1 MLIREAMQAPTPFE
15 LSRFVHMCGGRAVG
29 SVSSVD
35 DNTIN
40 CGPSTLPAILYDCTH
55 DNETPTMVLL
65 LYILYRK
72 EHLKIH
78 YQMVYY
84 VVWHVL
90 HVLVQEDMMKLYQE
104 HYLLLKKEDYIKII

>member
-29 SVSSVD
+29 SVSSID

-55 DNETPTMVLL
+55 DNETPTMVL

>member
-29 SVSSVD
+29 SVSSID

-65 LYILYRK
+65 YILYRK

-84 VVWHVL
+84 VAWHVL